1 MVVHGGSQLWFSTVV
16 LNCVVSVADKTTW
29 FCCWETNKP
38 GGVTVHYSVNKYS
51 EVNTKGGRLADWHV
65 RSTIRLI

>member
-1 MVVHGGSQLWFSTVV
+1 MVVHCGSH
-16 LNCVVSVADKTTW
+16 CVVGVADKTTL

-38 GGVTVHYSVNKYS
+38 GGVTVHYNVNKYS

-65 RSTIRLI
+65 RSTISLIWHLSDDF